1 MKLLGK
7 IWWMPLLV
15 YILVVPALMS
25 ARIDD
30 IPCRKIDITVSDSL
44 EYRFVTRSRIFN
56 LVQTDNRNILGKRS
70 AEIESGKIEKEIDAI
85 NELERAEVYYTID
98 GVLHIEADQR
108 DPVLRLITRYGKSY
122 YVDRNEM
129 IIPHSRV
136 FTPRVIVVSGYIDIP
151 AENLSSRSLASLRPD
166 SDVRKIV
173 QFVEYIND
181 DPFWSGQV
189 EQIWINQQGE
199 PEIVPRMGNHIIR
212 FGSLDDYRV
221 KLSHL
226 ESFYREVMPEVGWN
240 SYREIN
246 MRFNGQIVCKKR

>member
-1 MKLLGK
+1 MKMLGK

-15 YILVVPALMS
+15 YIIVVPALMS
-25 ARIDD
+25 ARVDS
-30 IPCRKIDITVSDSL
+30 IPCRKIDIRVSDSL
-44 EYRFVTRSRIFN
+44 DYRFVTRSRIFN
-56 LVQTDNRNILGKRS
+56 IVQSDTRNILGKRS
-70 AEIESGKIEKEIDAI
+70 AEIDSRKIEKDIDAI

-98 GVLHIEADQR
+98 GVLHVEADQR

-122 YVDRNEM
+122 YIDSHDM

-151 AENLSSRSLASLRPD
+151 PENLASRSLVTMSPD
-166 SDVRKIV
+166 SDIRRVV
-173 QFVEYIND
+173 EFVEYING

-189 EQIWINQQGE
+189 EQVWINPQGE

-212 FGSLDDYRV
+212 FGTLDDYRG

-226 ESFYREVMPEVGWN
+226 EVFYREVMPEVGWN

-246 MRFNGQIVCKKR
+246 LRYDGQIVCKKR